1 MRMFSLN
8 LDFLDEPIKLE
19 GFTELVIENRTVF
32 TKVVQALYEYSDY
45 EDYIQIFNEDYQ
57 ALKANELMLVNDV
70 LGFDINSATT
80 LKLVYQDIIG
90 QINDK
95 PEVKSKIESYLNQAM
110 QIIKDELVEF
120 EIDLVSD
127 EILLTEA
134 LKSLGVKIEIVSDTI
149 FERFFEI
156 IQVFKYLKAKELL
169 VVINAGVYFS
179 KSEIAAISEY
189 TELQNMNMLMI
200 NSAKYEGVKSRYV
213 LDEDFVIMH
222 EHMV

>member
-1 MRMFSLN
+1 MFSLN
-8 LDFLDEPIKLE
+8 FDFLDEPIKLE
-19 GFTELVIENRTVF
+19 GFTELVIENRTVY
-32 TKVVQALYEYSDY
+32 TKVVQALYEYSDD
-45 EDYIQIFNEDYQ
+45 EEYIQIFNEDYQ

>member
-1 MRMFSLN
+1 MFSLN
-8 LDFLDEPIKLE
+8 FDFLDEPIKLE

-32 TKVVQALYEYSDY
+32 TKVVQALYEYSDD
-45 EDYIQIFNEDYQ
+45 EEYIQIFNEDYQ

-179 KSEIAAISEY
+179 NSEIAAISEY

>member
-1 MRMFSLN
+1 MFSLN
-8 LDFLDEPIKLE
+8 FDFLDEPIKLE

-32 TKVVQALYEYSDY
+32 TKVVQALYEYSDD
-45 EDYIQIFNEDYQ
+45 EEYIQIFNEDYQ

-95 PEVKSKIESYLNQAM
+95 PEVKSKIESYLNQAI

>member
-1 MRMFSLN
+1 MFSLN
-8 LDFLDEPIKLE
+8 FDFLDEPIKLE

-32 TKVVQALYEYSDY
+32 TKVVQALYEYSDD
-45 EDYIQIFNEDYQ
+45 ENYIQIFNEDYQ
-57 ALKANELMLVNDV
+57 ALKTNELMLVNDV
-70 LGFDINSATT
+70 LGFDINSPTT
-80 LKLVYQDIIG
+80 LKLVYQDIIR

-95 PEVKSKIESYLNQAM
+95 PEVKSKIESYLNQAI

-179 KSEIAAISEY
+179 KSEIAAIAEY

>member
-1 MRMFSLN
+1 MFSLN
-8 LDFLDEPIKLE
+8 FDFLDEPIKLE

-32 TKVVQALYEYSDY
+32 TKVVQALYEYSDD
-45 EDYIQIFNEDYQ
+45 EEYIQIFNEDYQ

>member
-1 MRMFSLN
+1 MFSLN
-8 LDFLDEPIKLE
+8 FDFLDEPIKLE

-32 TKVVQALYEYSDY
+32 TKVVQALYEYSDD
-45 EDYIQIFNEDYQ
+45 ENYIQIFNEDYQ
-57 ALKANELMLVNDV
+57 VLKTNELMLVNDV
-70 LGFDINSATT
+70 LGFDINSPTT
-80 LKLVYQDIIG
+80 IKLVYQDIIR

-95 PEVKSKIESYLNQAM
+95 PEVKSKIESYLNQAI

-134 LKSLGVKIEIVSDTI
+134 LKSLGVKIEILSDTI

-179 KSEIAAISEY
+179 KSEIAAIAEY

>member
-1 MRMFSLN
+1 MFSLN

-80 LKLVYQDIIG
+80 LKIVYQDIIG

>member
-1 MRMFSLN
+1 MFSLN
-8 LDFLDEPIKLE
+8 FDFLDEPIKLE

-32 TKVVQALYEYSDY
+32 TKVVQALYEYSDD
-45 EDYIQIFNEDYQ
+45 ENYIQIFNEDYQ
-57 ALKANELMLVNDV
+57 ALKTNELMLVNDV
-70 LGFDINSATT
+70 LGFDINSPTT
-80 LKLVYQDIIG
+80 LKLVYQDIIR

-95 PEVKSKIESYLNQAM
+95 PEVKSKIESYLNQAI

-179 KSEIAAISEY
+179 KSEIAAIAEY
-189 TELQNMNMLMI
+189 TEVQNMNMLMI

>member
-1 MRMFSLN
+1 MFSLN
-8 LDFLDEPIKLE
+8 FDFLDEPIKLE

-32 TKVVQALYEYSDY
+32 TKVVQALYEYSDD

-95 PEVKSKIESYLNQAM
+95 PEVKSKIESYLNQAI

-179 KSEIAAISEY
+179 KSEIAAIAEY

>member
-1 MRMFSLN
+1 M
-8 LDFLDEPIKLE
+8 
-19 GFTELVIENRTVF
+19 
-32 TKVVQALYEYSDY
+32 
-45 EDYIQIFNEDYQ
+45 
-57 ALKANELMLVNDV
+57 KANELMLVNDV

-80 LKLVYQDIIG
+80 LKIVYQDIIG

>member
-1 MRMFSLN
+1 MFSLN
-8 LDFLDEPIKLE
+8 FDFLDEPIKLE

-32 TKVVQALYEYSDY
+32 TKVVQALYEYSDD
-45 EDYIQIFNEDYQ
+45 EEYIQIFNEDYQ

-80 LKLVYQDIIG
+80 LKLVYQDIIR

-179 KSEIAAISEY
+179 NSEIAAISEY

>member
-1 MRMFSLN
+1 MFSLN
-8 LDFLDEPIKLE
+8 FDFLDEPIKLE

-32 TKVVQALYEYSDY
+32 TKVVQALYEYSDD
-45 EDYIQIFNEDYQ
+45 ENYIQIFNEDYQ
-57 ALKANELMLVNDV
+57 VLKTNELMLVNDV
-70 LGFDINSATT
+70 LGFDINSPTT
-80 LKLVYQDIIG
+80 IKPVYQDIIR

-95 PEVKSKIESYLNQAM
+95 PEVKSKIESYLNQAI

-134 LKSLGVKIEIVSDTI
+134 LKSLGVKIEILSDTI

-179 KSEIAAISEY
+179 KSEIAAIAEY

>member
-1 MRMFSLN
+1 MFSLN
-8 LDFLDEPIKLE
+8 FDFLDEPIKLE

-32 TKVVQALYEYSDY
+32 TKVVQALYEYSDD
-45 EDYIQIFNEDYQ
+45 EEYIQIFNEDYQ

-80 LKLVYQDIIG
+80 LKLVYQDIIR

>member
-1 MRMFSLN
+1 MFSLN

>member
-1 MRMFSLN
+1 MFSLN
-8 LDFLDEPIKLE
+8 FDFLDEPIKLE

-80 LKLVYQDIIG
+80 LKIVYQDIIG

>member
-1 MRMFSLN
+1 MFSLN
-8 LDFLDEPIKLE
+8 FDFLDEPIKLE

-32 TKVVQALYEYSDY
+32 TKVVQALYEYSDD

-95 PEVKSKIESYLNQAM
+95 PEVKSKIESYLNQAI

>member
-1 MRMFSLN
+1 MFSLN
-8 LDFLDEPIKLE
+8 FDFLDEPIKLE

-32 TKVVQALYEYSDY
+32 TKVVQALYEYSDD
-45 EDYIQIFNEDYQ
+45 ENYIQIFNEDYQ
-57 ALKANELMLVNDV
+57 ALKTNELMLVNDV
-70 LGFDINSATT
+70 LGFDINSPTT
-80 LKLVYQDIIG
+80 LKLVYQDIIR

-95 PEVKSKIESYLNQAM
+95 PEVKSKIESYLNQAI

-134 LKSLGVKIEIVSDTI
+134 LKSLGVKIEILSDTI

-179 KSEIAAISEY
+179 KSEIAAIAEY

>member
-8 LDFLDEPIKLE
+8 FDFLDEPIKLE

-32 TKVVQALYEYSDY
+32 TKVVQALYEYSDD
-45 EDYIQIFNEDYQ
+45 EEYIQIFNEDYQ

-80 LKLVYQDIIG
+80 LKLVYQDIIR

-179 KSEIAAISEY
+179 NSEIAAISEY

>member
-1 MRMFSLN
+1 MFSLN
-8 LDFLDEPIKLE
+8 FDFLDEPIKLE

-32 TKVVQALYEYSDY
+32 TKVVQALYEYSDD
-45 EDYIQIFNEDYQ
+45 EEYIQIFNEDYQ

-213 LDEDFVIMH
+213 LDEDFIIMH

>member
-1 MRMFSLN
+1 MFSLN
-8 LDFLDEPIKLE
+8 FDFLDEPIKLE

-32 TKVVQALYEYSDY
+32 TKVVQALYEYSDD
-45 EDYIQIFNEDYQ
+45 EEYIQIFNEDYQ

-95 PEVKSKIESYLNQAM
+95 PEVKSKIESYQNQAM

-179 KSEIAAISEY
+179 KSEIAAISVY

>member
-80 LKLVYQDIIG
+80 LKIVYQDIIG

>member
-1 MRMFSLN
+1 MFSLN
-8 LDFLDEPIKLE
+8 FDFLDEPIKLE

-80 LKLVYQDIIG
+80 LKIVYQDIIG

-95 PEVKSKIESYLNQAM
+95 PEVKSKIESYLNQAI

-134 LKSLGVKIEIVSDTI
+134 LKSLGVKIEILSDTI

-179 KSEIAAISEY
+179 KSEIAAIAEY

>member
-1 MRMFSLN
+1 MFSLN
-8 LDFLDEPIKLE
+8 FDFLDEPIKLE

-156 IQVFKYLKAKELL
+156 IQVFKYLKAKEIL

>member
-1 MRMFSLN
+1 MFSLN
-8 LDFLDEPIKLE
+8 FDFLDEPIKLE
-19 GFTELVIENRTVF
+19 RFTELVIENRTVF

-95 PEVKSKIESYLNQAM
+95 PEVKSKIESYLNQAI

-179 KSEIAAISEY
+179 KSEIAAIAEY

-200 NSAKYEGVKSRYV
+200 NSAKYKGVKSRYV

>member
-1 MRMFSLN
+1 MFSLN
-8 LDFLDEPIKLE
+8 FDFLDEPIKLE

-32 TKVVQALYEYSDY
+32 TKVVQALYEYSDD
-45 EDYIQIFNEDYQ
+45 ENYIQIFNEDYQ
-57 ALKANELMLVNDV
+57 VLKTNELMLVNDV
-70 LGFDINSATT
+70 LGFDINSPTT
-80 LKLVYQDIIG
+80 LKLVYQDIIR

-179 KSEIAAISEY
+179 KSEIAAIAEY

>member
-1 MRMFSLN
+1 MFSLN
-8 LDFLDEPIKLE
+8 FDFLDEPIKLE

-32 TKVVQALYEYSDY
+32 TKVVQALYEYSDD
-45 EDYIQIFNEDYQ
+45 EEYIQIFNEDYQ

-95 PEVKSKIESYLNQAM
+95 PEVKSKIESYLNQAI

-179 KSEIAAISEY
+179 KSEIAAIAEY

>member
-8 LDFLDEPIKLE
+8 FDFLDEPIKLE

-32 TKVVQALYEYSDY
+32 TKVVQALYEYSDD
-45 EDYIQIFNEDYQ
+45 ENYIQIFNEDYQ
-57 ALKANELMLVNDV
+57 VLKTNELMLVNDV
-70 LGFDINSATT
+70 LGFDINSPTT
-80 LKLVYQDIIG
+80 IKLVYQDIIR

-95 PEVKSKIESYLNQAM
+95 PEVKSKIESYLNQAI

-134 LKSLGVKIEIVSDTI
+134 LKSLGVKIEILSDTI

-179 KSEIAAISEY
+179 KSEIAAIAEY

>member
-1 MRMFSLN
+1 MFSLN
-8 LDFLDEPIKLE
+8 FDFLDEPIKLE

-32 TKVVQALYEYSDY
+32 TKVVQALYEYSDD
-45 EDYIQIFNEDYQ
+45 ENYIQIFNEDYQ
-57 ALKANELMLVNDV
+57 VLKTNELMLVNDV
-70 LGFDINSATT
+70 LGFDINSPTT
-80 LKLVYQDIIG
+80 IKLVYQDIIR

-95 PEVKSKIESYLNQAM
+95 PEVKSKIESYLNQAI

-134 LKSLGVKIEIVSDTI
+134 LKSLGVKIEILSDTI

-179 KSEIAAISEY
+179 KSEIAAIAEY
-189 TELQNMNMLMI
+189 TELQNMNMLVI

>member
-1 MRMFSLN
+1 MFSLN
-8 LDFLDEPIKLE
+8 FDFLDEPIKLE

-32 TKVVQALYEYSDY
+32 TKVVQALYEYSDD
-45 EDYIQIFNEDYQ
+45 ENYIQIFNEDYQ
-57 ALKANELMLVNDV
+57 ALKTNELMLVNDV
-70 LGFDINSATT
+70 LGFDINSPTT
-80 LKLVYQDIIG
+80 LKLVYQDIIR

-95 PEVKSKIESYLNQAM
+95 PEVKSKIESYLNQAI

-120 EIDLVSD
+120 ELDLVSD

-179 KSEIAAISEY
+179 KSEIAAIAEY

>member
-1 MRMFSLN
+1 MFSLN
-8 LDFLDEPIKLE
+8 FDFLDEPIKLE

-80 LKLVYQDIIG
+80 LKIVYQDIIG

-95 PEVKSKIESYLNQAM
+95 PEINSKIESYLNQAM

>member
-1 MRMFSLN
+1 MFSLN
-8 LDFLDEPIKLE
+8 FDFLDEPIKLE

-32 TKVVQALYEYSDY
+32 TKFVQALYEYSDY

-95 PEVKSKIESYLNQAM
+95 PEVKSKIESYLNQAI

-179 KSEIAAISEY
+179 KSEIAAIAEY

>member
-1 MRMFSLN
+1 MFSLN
-8 LDFLDEPIKLE
+8 FDFLDEPIKLE

-32 TKVVQALYEYSDY
+32 TKVVQALYEYSDD
-45 EDYIQIFNEDYQ
+45 EEYIQIFNEDYQ

-80 LKLVYQDIIG
+80 LKIVYQDIIG

>member
-8 LDFLDEPIKLE
+8 FDFLDEPIKLE

-95 PEVKSKIESYLNQAM
+95 PEVKSKIESYLNQAI

-179 KSEIAAISEY
+179 KSEIAAIAEY

>member
-1 MRMFSLN
+1 MFSLN

-80 LKLVYQDIIG
+80 LKIVYQDIIG

-189 TELQNMNMLMI
+189 TELQNMKMLMI

>member
-1 MRMFSLN
+1 MFSLN
-8 LDFLDEPIKLE
+8 FDFLDEPIKLE

-179 KSEIAAISEY
+179 KSEIAEIAEY

>member
-1 MRMFSLN
+1 MFSLN
-8 LDFLDEPIKLE
+8 FDFLDEPIKLE

>member
-8 LDFLDEPIKLE
+8 FDFLDEPIKLE

-32 TKVVQALYEYSDY
+32 TKFVQALYEYSDY

-95 PEVKSKIESYLNQAM
+95 PEVKSKIESYLNQAI

-179 KSEIAAISEY
+179 KSEIAAIAEY

>member
-1 MRMFSLN
+1 MFSLN
-8 LDFLDEPIKLE
+8 FDFLDEPIKLE
-19 GFTELVIENRTVF
+19 RFTELVIENRTVF

-95 PEVKSKIESYLNQAM
+95 PEVKSKIESYLNQAI

-179 KSEIAAISEY
+179 KSEIAAIAEY